1 MDNSDHVETVVK
13 MSNQKYKPDS
23 YVKMEVDAEDYY
35 RIKDKWMRRII
46 TGLRMRGK
54 ADYLIYLIRLKKLGI
69 FHYCDRRE
77 RKKNDRLRT
86 VG

>member
-35 RIKDKWMRRII
+35 RIKDEGCWLTRPRP
-46 TGLRMRGK
+46 
-54 ADYLIYLIRLKKLGI
+54 
-69 FHYCDRRE
+69 
-77 RKKNDRLRT
+77 
-86 VG
+86 

>member
-35 RIKDKWMRRII
+35 RIKDE
-46 TGLRMRGK
+46 GK
-54 ADYLIYLIRLKKLGI
+54 SRLFDIPYTFEK
-69 FHYCDRRE
+69 
-77 RKKNDRLRT
+77 
-86 VG
+86 VGNFGASVAWVGR